1 MFLGANSAYVTEGAT
16 TAGLSTSYTSGTIGG
31 KTYAFAGGDVTTGV
45 VSVGSTT
52 GTRRI
57 QNVAPGL
64 ISDTSTDAVNGSQL
78 KAVVNAVDANTTEIN
93 NIKTIINNNDDVN
106 EKINELRGDIN
117 EAGAKSA
124 ALAALKPMSYDPM
137 EPTQIMAGMGGY
149 RSSHAMALDVAHYA
163 NESTMFNAGLS
174 IGEHET
180 MYNAG
185 VTWKIGHRSAESA
198 IADRYKAGPISSVYV
213 LQDEMTAM
221 KAENAGLVAKNEAL
235 SQQNEA
241 QNAKIERMQAQ
252 IDALLQR
259 VGM

>member
-78 KAVVNAVDANTTEIN
+78 KAVVDAVDAVDANTTEIN
-93 NIKTIINNNDDVN
+93 NIKTIINNNDGVN

-149 RSSHAMALDVAHYA
+149 R
-163 NESTMFNAGLS
+163 GR
-174 IGEHET
+174 G
-180 MYNAG
+180 
-185 VTWKIGHRSAESA
+185 
-198 IADRYKAGPISSVYV
+198 
-213 LQDEMTAM
+213 
-221 KAENAGLVAKNEAL
+221 
-235 SQQNEA
+235 
-241 QNAKIERMQAQ
+241 
-252 IDALLQR
+252 
-259 VGM
+259 

>member
-16 TAGLSTSYTSGTIGG
+16 TAGLSTSYTSG
-31 KTYAFAGGDVTTGV
+31 TYAFAGGDVTTGV

-78 KAVVNAVDANTTEIN
+78 KAVVDAVDANTTEIN
-93 NIKTIINNNDDVN
+93 NIKTIINNNDGVN

-149 RSSHAMALDVAHYA
+149 R
-163 NESTMFNAGLS
+163 GR
-174 IGEHET
+174 G
-180 MYNAG
+180 
-185 VTWKIGHRSAESA
+185 
-198 IADRYKAGPISSVYV
+198 
-213 LQDEMTAM
+213 
-221 KAENAGLVAKNEAL
+221 
-235 SQQNEA
+235 
-241 QNAKIERMQAQ
+241 
-252 IDALLQR
+252 
-259 VGM
+259 